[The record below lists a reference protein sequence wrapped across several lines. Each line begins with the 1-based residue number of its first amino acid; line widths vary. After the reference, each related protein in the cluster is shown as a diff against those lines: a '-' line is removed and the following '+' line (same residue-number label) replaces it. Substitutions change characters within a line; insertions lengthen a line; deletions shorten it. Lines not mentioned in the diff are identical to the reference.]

1 MTIIQAM
8 DRPIITVIGYLLLLF
23 GFLALILSMI
33 GLRLSF
39 LRFLEFGGPLVA
51 LVIKLAMIV
60 AGFIL
65 MYVSKTIA
73 QDKEDSQ

>member
-1 MTIIQAM
+1 M
-8 DRPIITVIGYLLLLF
+8 DRPIITVIGYLLILL

-39 LRFLEFGGPLVA
+39 LRFLEFGGPLVG
-51 LVIKLAMIV
+51 LIIKLTMIV

-73 QDKEDSQ
+73 QDREENQ

>member
-1 MTIIQAM
+1 M

-23 GFLALILSMI
+23 GFLSLVLSMI

-39 LRFLEFGGPLVA
+39 LKFLDSGGPLVA
-51 LVIKLAMIV
+51 MMIKVGMIV

-73 QDKEDSQ
+73 QDREESKL